1 MKPLFILCIFP
12 APFLFVFRGDR
23 GPETDV
29 RAVKNDRRRASGHQY
44 NRTIPT
50 ELFPCFSVR
59 STKCASKANHPSYNP
74 RKPLRDHNPD
84 VVVVVVPLGST
95 SYSSVRGLFEVIPRC
110 RVRATLNTWSFSLLY
125 EKEIEELG
133 VCWYAY
139 FFTDD
144 GRRVKRMDRGERQS

>member
-12 APFLFVFRGDR
+12 GPFLFVFRGDR
-23 GPETDV
+23 RPETDV

-84 VVVVVVPLGST
+84 VVVVPLGST
-95 SYSSVRGLFEVIPRC
+95 SYNRVRGLFEVIPRC
-110 RVRATLNTWSFSLLY
+110 RVRATLDTWSFSLLY

-133 VCWYAY
+133 VWWYAY

-144 GRRVKRMDRGERQS
+144 GRRVERMDRGETQS